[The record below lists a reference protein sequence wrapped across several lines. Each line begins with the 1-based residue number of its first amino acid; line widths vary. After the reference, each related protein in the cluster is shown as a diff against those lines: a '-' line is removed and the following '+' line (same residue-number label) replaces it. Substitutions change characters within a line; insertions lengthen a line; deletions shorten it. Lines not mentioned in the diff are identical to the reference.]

1 MRCPFCGES
10 RDKVVDS
17 RSSKEGA
24 AIRRRR
30 ECIGCGKR
38 FTTYEYVEQFQVAVI
53 KKDRR
58 REPYDRQKLLDG
70 IVNSCKKRPVSHD
83 TIEET
88 LDQIEKNIE
97 AKGKC
102 EIESIEIG
110 ELVMNELSNVDQI
123 AYIRFA
129 SVYREFKTMDEF
141 INQVTELVR

>member
-1 MRCPFCGES
+1 MRCPYCGES

-24 AIRRRR
+24 ATRRRR
-30 ECIGCGKR
+30 ECVSCGKR

-70 IVNSCKKRPVSHD
+70 IANSCKKRPVSVD
-83 TIEET
+83 SIEQT
-88 LDQIEKNIE
+88 LDRIEQAIE
-97 AKGKC
+97 GKGKS

-110 ELVMNELSNVDQI
+110 ELVMNELSKVDQI

>member
-1 MRCPFCGES
+1 MRCPFCGDS

-24 AIRRRR
+24 ATRRRR
-30 ECIGCGKR
+30 ECTSCKRR

-58 REPYDRQKLLDG
+58 REPYDRQKLLNG
-70 IVNSCKKRPVSHD
+70 IVSSCKKRPVSVD
-83 TIEET
+83 TVEQVVDRIE
-88 LDQIEKNIE
+88 QSIEQQSRS
-97 AKGKC
+97 
-102 EIESIEIG
+102 EIESIQIG
-110 ELVMNELSNVDQI
+110 ELVMNELSKIDQI

-141 INQVTELVR
+141 ISQVSELVR